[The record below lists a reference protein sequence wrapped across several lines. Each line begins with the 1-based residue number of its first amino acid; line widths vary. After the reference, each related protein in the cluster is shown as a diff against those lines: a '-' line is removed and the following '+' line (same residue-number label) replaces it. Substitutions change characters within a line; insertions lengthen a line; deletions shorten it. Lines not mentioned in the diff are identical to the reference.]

1 MDKKEKKKAFILL
14 VVLFALLVGGAAFAA
29 GMMKEKEQPG
39 TDNVSLS
46 VKNDAETDCESGEE
60 ELDVLDT
67 SSESMRMREEKVG
80 ELDGDFG
87 NIWSVGEQQMILTMR
102 EGFAVW
108 SLEDASLQSEPDC
121 SFPEGGFAWY
131 AFLDADGNIWCLW
144 QIEGQES
151 PVLIQYDADTGNMLS
166 EIALMEDGIQL
177 RQENVR
183 KMYADSEWIYL
194 INRAE
199 TDQFEL
205 AVFDHNG
212 ELSCVKDDV
221 MDMEWLE
228 NGRLLIYCSKTGSRL
243 LEVDIENGEI
253 KEKSKKTIE
262 LLGRA
267 SMIHSAADGKTVY
280 LLTGD
285 EITGVS
291 MEEENAQPE
300 KLMSFLGDALEISGD
315 YMARDF
321 FAEKTGTVYV
331 VYDVFGGEKIGK
343 EIWRYEAVEQQERE
357 RVLTVSVAY
366 PMAILDAAVKVYEQK
381 YPDRQVKLETA
392 YKSLEEYQEYSD
404 GYTES
409 MAVRLMTGDY
419 GDVLLSSHGIYGW
432 DMLAGDAFEDLSDWI
447 AGTENYENL
456 NQNIIEAVK
465 VEGRLNGVPVAL
477 SHSYYVAN
485 REQVVEAD
493 QNGDGKLTWSEL
505 LNQAVSWEENE
516 TGYYIFGTAAE
527 AELGN
532 MLASNIFD
540 LIDPGKKTVEL
551 RQEWFLELMKLF
563 KQVHQLSALSAP
575 QMAYD
580 PDESHVLFIGLDR
593 GATLTEVAQ
602 FSRGRSMGSL
612 EKDALSFYED
622 EAACECE
629 FMRLKGIDGER
640 NANYSDFPML
650 FFSLNPAAK
659 ERQAA
664 LDFLEVLLSEEVQR
678 RLEYNLIP
686 VSAGARRDRL
696 EQAKKSGVPLT
707 DGELER
713 FYEDTEEMLGQIEWL
728 YSYGYYLNDL
738 GEAMQS
744 YVDGRLELE
753 DAVAQAEQKIWIR
766 MNE

>member
-1 MDKKEKKKAFILL
+1 MLVFFILL
-14 VVLFALLVGGAAFAA
+14 LGGGAGIA
-29 GMMKEKEQPG
+29 GMMKEKALPG
-39 TDNVSLS
+39 TDNATLS
-46 VKNDAETDCESGEE
+46 AKDVAKTDYESVEAESGAS
-60 ELDVLDT
+60 VLDA
-67 SSESMRMREEKVG
+67 SSESMQMREEKIG

-87 NIWSVGEQQMILTMR
+87 NIWRVGERQMVLTMR
-102 EGFAVW
+102 DHFAVW
-108 SLEDASLQSEPDC
+108 TLEDAALQSEPDC
-121 SFPEGGFAWY
+121 IFPEGGFALY
-131 AFLDADGNIWCLW
+131 AFLDAGGDIWCLW
-144 QIEGQES
+144 QIEGQQS
-151 PVLIQYDADTGNMLS
+151 AMLIQYDVETGEKLS
-166 EIALMEDGIQL
+166 EIALMADGIQL
-177 RQENVR
+177 RQENVQ
-183 KMYADSEWIYL
+183 KMYADDEWIYL
-194 INRAE
+194 INKAE
-199 TDQFEL
+199 TDQYEL
-205 AVFDHNG
+205 LVFDHNG
-212 ELSCVKDDV
+212 ELSCVKDNV
-221 MDMEWLE
+221 RDMEWLE
-228 NGRLLIYCSKTGSRL
+228 NGRLLLYCGKPGNQL
-243 LEVDIENGEI
+243 LEVDIEKGEI
-253 KEKSKKTIE
+253 KEKFIKTVE
-262 LLGRA
+262 MAGRA
-267 SMIHSAADGKTVY
+267 SRLHSAADGRTAY

-285 EITGVS
+285 GIIGLQL
-291 MEEENAQPE
+291 EEDNAQPE
-300 KLMSFLGDALEISGD
+300 KLMSFSGDALEISADYTATDFYVSEAGD
-315 YMARDF
+315 IYVLYA
-321 FAEKTGTVYV
+321 VY
-331 VYDVFGGEKIGK
+331 GGERIGR
-343 EIWRYEAVEQQERE
+343 EIWRYESVEQQERE
-357 RVLTVSVAY
+357 MVLTVSIAY
-366 PMAILDAAVKVYEQK
+366 PMTVLDAAVKVYEKK
-381 YPDRQVKLETA
+381 YPDRQVKLEAA

-612 EKDALSFYED
+612 EKDALFFYED

-686 VSAGARRDRL
+686 VSADARRDRL